1 MYGAGLSDK
10 VSPAILL
17 NIMWRCLGMNQVSIS
32 TKDETRFKIYKK
44 EEFGEVRT
52 VIINNEPYFVGNDV
66 ATILGYAEPRSTVS
80 KKVDAED
87 RGVAKLE
94 TPSGMQEMTVINESG
109 LYALILGSKLESAK
123 RFKHWVTSEVLPT
136 IRKTGGYVNSDDLFI
151 ETYLKHADE
160 NTKTMFRQTLGT
172 IRQQNEIIEEQKKE
186 ISHKED
192 VIIGLVKDIDLATK
206 RQRIVQIVR
215 HCSKSNY
222 QERFT
227 LLYSEFEKKYHIDL
241 NRRMANSTL
250 KPKAKNKMDY
260 IDRELEMIPQLYEV
274 ACKLF
279 ENDVEELK
287 AEWDRIIT

>member
-1 MYGAGLSDK
+1 
-10 VSPAILL
+10 
-17 NIMWRCLGMNQVSIS
+17 MNDARIS
-32 TKDETRFKIYKK
+32 TKDKTRFKIYKK

-52 VIINNEPYFVGNDV
+52 VVVNGEPKFCLTDVCKALEIKNATDV
-66 ATILGYAEPRSTVS
+66 AKRLDTDELTRLNLGGQS
-80 KKVDAED
+80 
-87 RGVAKLE
+87 GE
-94 TPSGMQEMTVINESG
+94 TNFINESG
-109 LYALILGSKLESAK
+109 LYAVILRSDKSKAK
-123 RFKHWVTSEVLPT
+123 DFRKWVTGEVLPT

-241 NRRMANSTL
+241 NRRMASSTL